1 MRAQH
6 QGMYL
11 ISAVMF
17 VVGLIIVYQALAIYK
32 KNDLAIYGVIV
43 MAYSI
48 LRLHLMKR
56 FRTPRDTQSR

>member
-11 ISAVMF
+11 ISAIMF
-17 VVGLIIVYQALAIYK
+17 IAGAIIVYQALAIYQ

-48 LRLHLMKR
+48 LRLYLMKR
-56 FRTPRDTQSR
+56 FRMPRDTQSR